1 MSNHIYTLL
10 CERDYEVARCTLP
23 LLVEFLEEQQKLFI
37 LGDGSLSSS
46 SIDGLS
52 EISEKIKIITLQER
66 NESILDQLHHYPNC
80 IAYRNKFP
88 LAYKLLDLALMN
100 QQNANTRFTFTDS
113 DIIYVRNCKNYF
125 QQNRD
130 VYLRTD
136 QIKLSIRLQHALL
149 KYRWKIPYKFNS
161 GYFSYDA
168 KNFDLDFM
176 EYYLGLPEINNIP
189 WLTEQTSWALLF
201 GKLSIS
207 YYPDESQFVCQ
218 EKFEVLKKS
227 TLAVH
232 LIANLKSKT
241 KEWSEAAKA
250 CQNLDQEKLRFS
262 PTRNVTLFDWG
273 RKKIKQYTH

>member
-1 MSNHIYTLL
+1 MPNNVYTLL
-10 CERDYEVARCTLP
+10 CERDYEMACRTLP
-23 LLVEFLEEQQKLFI
+23 LLVQFLNDQQELFI
-37 LGDGSLSSS
+37 LGDGSLSPSTVDS
-46 SIDGLS
+46 FS
-52 EISEKIKIITLQER
+52 EISERIRVITLQER
-66 NESILDQLHHYPNC
+66 NESVLDQLQQYPNC

-88 LAYKLLDLALMN
+88 LGYKLLDLALLN
-100 QQNANTRFTFTDS
+100 KQQANTRFIFTDS
-113 DIIYVRNCKNYF
+113 DIIYIRNCEPYF

-168 KNFDLDFM
+168 KKFDLDFV

-189 WLTEQTSWALLF
+189 WLTEQTCWALLF
-201 GKLSIS
+201 GKLPIS

-218 EKFEVLKKS
+218 EKFEALKES

-232 LIANLKSKT
+232 LIANLKSKV
-241 KEWSEAAKA
+241 KEWSEEAKNL
-250 CQNLDQEKLRFS
+250 QNHEPEQLRFS
-262 PTRNVTLFDWG
+262 PTKNVTLFDWG
-273 RKKIKQYTH
+273 KKKLNQYVK